1 MMEPHLNID
10 LLQQLIAWL
19 PRAGSSLLV
28 FLLFWIAARVMQSI
42 LLKIFTGVDN
52 NRKLIVTMLAKLVKV
67 IIILLG
73 AITALSS
80 MGVDTS
86 ALVASL
92 GLSGFALSFAMK
104 DTLSNILAGV
114 IIIIYQPFKTGDIID
129 AAGSSGK
136 VSKIDLRY
144 TCLESDNK
152 QILIPNSMLLT
163 KVVAIKN

>member
-80 MGVDTS
+80 MG
-86 ALVASL
+86 
-92 GLSGFALSFAMK
+92 
-104 DTLSNILAGV
+104 
-114 IIIIYQPFKTGDIID
+114 
-129 AAGSSGK
+129 
-136 VSKIDLRY
+136 
-144 TCLESDNK
+144 
-152 QILIPNSMLLT
+152 
-163 KVVAIKN
+163 